1 MRLKRSAAAI
11 VIAMSFLAAACGEKI
26 EPGTTAGESKP
37 AVKAEVAVA
46 DVARQPFI
54 YRAVGTLEARTASTL
69 SGKLMGT
76 VTSVNVRVGDLVKKG
91 DILVTIDDQQV
102 VAGLRQAEAA
112 LDEARRG
119 LDAARSA
126 HEAAKAG
133 ASLAGTTFKRYQQ
146 LMAEDSVS
154 KQEFDE
160 VAARYRQ
167 AASALKQAAAMV
179 KVARFR
185 VQQAEAALTAAQ
197 ARNRDVTVRA
207 PYDGIVAAKMIEV
220 GDLASPGTPFLRL
233 EKIGDFEARV
243 AIPEEYGRYMHTG
256 QELTVHIPSLGPSR
270 LSGNVRTISP
280 AADQATRSFTVKI
293 TLPPEKHIKSGL
305 FARVDIPVGEAGI
318 LTLPRSALVKYGQLT
333 GFYLVDDQQRARF
346 RLVRTGRLLGERVE
360 VISGL
365 KTGDRYV
372 VQPPLEMQ
380 DGVKVEA
387 RS

>member
-1 MRLKRSAAAI
+1 
-11 VIAMSFLAAACGEKI
+11 MSLLAASCGEKI

-37 AVKAEVAVA
+37 AVKARVAVA
-46 DVARQPFI
+46 DVSQQPFI
-54 YRAVGTLEARTASTL
+54 YRAVGTVKARTASTL
-69 SGKLMGT
+69 SSKLMGT
-76 VTSVNVRVGDLVKKG
+76 VTSVKVRVGDIVKKG
-91 DILVTIDDQQV
+91 ATLVTIDDEQV

-112 LDEARRG
+112 LDVARRG

-126 HEAAKAG
+126 YEAAKAG
-133 ASLAGTTFKRYQQ
+133 ASLAGTTYKRYQQ

-160 VAARYRQ
+160 IAARYRQ
-167 AASALKQAAAMV
+167 AASALKQAEAMV

-185 VQQAEAALTAAQ
+185 VQQAEAGLTAAQ
-197 ARNRDVTVRA
+197 ARNRDITVRA

-233 EKIGDFEARV
+233 EKIGDFEVRV
-243 AIPEEYGRYMHTG
+243 AVPEEYGRYVHTG
-256 QELTVHIPSLGPSR
+256 QELSVHIPSLG
-270 LSGNVRTISP
+270 LSGLSGKVRTISP
-280 AADQATRSFTVKI
+280 AADQATRTFTAKV

-333 GFYLVDDQQRARF
+333 GFYLVDEKQTARF
-346 RLVRTGRLLGERVE
+346 RLVRTGRILGERME

-365 KTGDRYV
+365 KTGDHYV
-372 VQPPLEMQ
+372 VQPPLEME

-387 RS
+387 QS